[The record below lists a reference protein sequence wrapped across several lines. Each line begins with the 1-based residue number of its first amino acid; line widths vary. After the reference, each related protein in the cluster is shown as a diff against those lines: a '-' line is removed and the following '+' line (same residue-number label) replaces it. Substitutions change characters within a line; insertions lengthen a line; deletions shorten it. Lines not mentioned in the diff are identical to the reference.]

1 MITTG
6 GATIGLAGSDAAVPL
21 GAATAGV
28 CGPGDDA
35 EGATGGAAPAAAG
48 GGVFGAGA
56 PGGDCFT
63 PPQPAVTS
71 RQSSPAVAAR
81 PNCDRELTAIL
92 LSRTRVTIS
101 LSLPAGRH
109 CVEVWSCL
117 PPGVETRVTVRP
129 IVVGS
134 SLRARSPS
142 ETMPTSRLSA
152 LTTGKRRTC
161 ALPMFRDTSSRS
173 SVSKQ

>member
-1 MITTG
+1 MTG
-6 GATIGLAGSDAAVPL
+6 DATAGFAASDAAVPL
-21 GAATAGV
+21 GAATAAVRGL
-28 CGPGDDA
+28 GDDA
-35 EGATGGAAPAAAG
+35 EGAIGGAASAAVAAG
-48 GGVFGAGA
+48 GVFCGCA

-71 RQSSPAVAAR
+71 RQSSPAIGTR
-81 PNCDRELTAIL
+81 LNCDRELTAIL

-101 LSLPAGRH
+101 LSLPARCH

-142 ETMPTSRLSA
+142 ETIPTSRLSA
-152 LTTGKRRTC
+152 LTTGRRRTC
-161 ALPMFRDTSSRS
+161 ALPMFRDP
-173 SVSKQ
+173 